1 MAPCKLV
8 ALDLDGTL
16 TNSDKLLP
24 EANRLAL
31 MQLQERG
38 IRLALASGR
47 PTYGIRH
54 LVGELQMEQYHG
66 YILAYNGGRIVECT
80 TGEEIAART
89 LPRELLPAL
98 FEKSVELRAAII
110 TYDDAHDTILAAP
123 SGRGNKWIEH
133 EAWLNN
139 RMTLQFVDNFFD
151 AAPEALP
158 KCLMVGEPEH
168 IASIE
173 PSMREAFPQLDVYR
187 SSPFFLEI
195 VPKGID
201 KAASLETL
209 CQSMG
214 ITCDNVVAMGDGY
227 NDLSMVQYA
236 GIGVAMANA
245 CDEVK
250 AAADFISL
258 SNDECGVA
266 HAINA
271 LHIGM

>member
-8 ALDLDGTL
+8 AIDLDGTL
-16 TNSDKLLP
+16 TDSQKLLP
-24 EANRLAL
+24 KANRLAL
-31 MQLQERG
+31 LQLQQRG
-38 IRLALASGR
+38 VRLALASGR

-54 LVGELQMEQYHG
+54 LADELQMEQYHG
-66 YILAYNGGRIVECT
+66 YILAYNGGCIVECT
-80 TGEEIAART
+80 SGEEIAART
-89 LPRELLPAL
+89 LPRELLPSL
-98 FEKSVELRAAII
+98 FEKSIELQAAII
-110 TYDDAHDTILAAP
+110 TYDDARDTILSAP

-139 RMTLQFVDNFFD
+139 QMTLRFVNNFVD
-151 AAPEALP
+151 AAPAKLP
-158 KCLMVGEPEH
+158 KCLMVGEPEQ
-168 IASIE
+168 IAEIE
-173 PSMREAFPQLDVYR
+173 PTMRAAFPQLDVYR

-209 CQSMG
+209 CQSME
-214 ITCDNVVAMGDGY
+214 ITRDNVVAIGDGY

-250 AAADFISL
+250 AAADFVSL

-266 HAINA
+266 YAIHE
-271 LHIGM
+271 LHIGE